1 MTSSGAAERVYLVD
15 DEPAVL
21 KALSRLLR
29 AAGLQAVAFGT
40 PEEFLANVAPD
51 SEGCVVLDLAM
62 PGLDGLALQE
72 TLAAR
77 GIELPTLFLTGHGD
91 VPQSVRA
98 MKKGAVDFLTK
109 PVDDGVFLRAVREA
123 LERGRN
129 ARAGREE
136 SARVRARLARLSPR
150 ERDVLAGVVAGRLNK
165 QIAGDLGIAEKTVKV
180 HRGRVMEKMGA
191 ASVAELVRMADRAG
205 LRGRSGT

>member
-1 MTSSGAAERVYLVD
+1 MRPSVRVERVYLVD

-29 AAGLQAVAFGT
+29 SAGFEAVGFGSA
-40 PEEFLANVAPD
+40 EEFLVRVDPE
-51 SEGCVVLDLAM
+51 SEGCIVLDVSM

-72 TLAAR
+72 ALAAR

-91 VPQSVRA
+91 IPQSVRA
-98 MKKGAVDFLTK
+98 MKGGAVDFLMK

-123 LERGRN
+123 LERGR
-129 ARAGREE
+129 AGRAGREE
-136 SARVRARLARLSPR
+136 AVRLRKRLATLSPR
-150 ERDVLAGVVAGRLNK
+150 EREVLAGVVAGRLNK
-165 QIAGDLGIAEKTVKV
+165 QIAGELGIAEKTVKV
-180 HRGRVMEKMGA
+180 HRGRVMEKMQA

-205 LRGRSGT
+205 LRERPGT